1 MLYFACMASVT
12 IRDVPDKTRD
22 ELAARAALTGR
33 SLQEYLRGELVR
45 LAQRPDAQVLDA
57 RIRERKLRTGT
68 KLSARKILGH
78 RDSDRT

>member
-1 MLYFACMASVT
+1 MASVT

-45 LAQRPDAQVLDA
+45 LDQRPDAQVLDA